1 MTEVSFYTHAENKL
15 TVARQLTAKAVARGL
30 QVMIYAPD
38 TTLAD
43 AIDALLWTTPAQSFL
58 PHCRDTH
65 PLAATTPVL
74 IGERADTLSR
84 ADVMINLH
92 HDRPPAFSR
101 FQRLLEIVGTR
112 TEDIEQGRVRYRFYR
127 ERGYAL
133 TNVDLRRAA
142 E

>member
-1 MTEVSFYTHAENKL
+1 MTEVSFYTHAEDKL
-15 TVARQLTAKAVARGL
+15 AVARQLTTKAVARGM

-38 TTLAD
+38 AALAD
-43 AIDALLWTTPAQSFL
+43 TIDVLLWTTPALSFL

-74 IGERADTLSR
+74 IGECADTLAR

-101 FQRLLEIVGTR
+101 FQRVLEIVGIR
-112 TEDIEQGRVRYRFYR
+112 AEDIEQGRARYRFYR

-133 TNVDLRRAA
+133 TNIDLRSNA
-142 E
+142 

>member
-1 MTEVSFYTHAENKL
+1 MTEVSFYTHANDKL

-38 TTLAD
+38 AALAD
-43 AIDALLWTTPAQSFL
+43 AIDVLLWTTPALSFL

-65 PLAATTPVL
+65 PLATITPVL
-74 IGERADTLSR
+74 IGEHVDTLAR

-92 HDRPPAFSR
+92 QDRPPAFSR
-101 FQRLLEIVGTR
+101 FQRLLEIVGTH

-133 TNVDLRRAA
+133 TNVDLRAA
-142 E
+142 A